1 MNPFDLRGPEFLVF
15 YLLLLIG
22 TLALVAYL
30 RRSRESGPL
39 PPQDLNDPYLYAFLL
54 GGPKV
59 AVNAATMAL
68 VDRGAL
74 KMGKKTLTL
83 SEDPALQTTSVPIE
97 KAVLDHFKMNFST
110 PRELLNK
117 APNLNACIAYD
128 SQLRAQKLLPDSAIK
143 RERRSL
149 TVKAVLVLLGVSIL
163 KILVAITRGHKNIAF
178 LIILT
183 VIGCIVAIVVGNPR
197 RTTVGNQYLKNAQSL
212 FSRLK
217 GSARRKDKPSG
228 ADLLWA
234 AALFG
239 VATVPQVKYLRDL
252 GMIDTSSGGCGSS
265 GGGCGG
271 GGCGGG
277 GCGGC
282 GG

>member
-22 TLALVAYL
+22 TLVVVAYL

-83 SEDPALQTTSVPIE
+83 SEDPALQTTAIPIE
-97 KAVLDHFKMNFST
+97 KAVLDHFRMNFST

-117 APNLNACIAYD
+117 AEHLTACVEYD
-128 SQLRAQKLLPDSAIK
+128 NRLRSQKLLPDSAIK

-149 TVKAVLVLLGVSIL
+149 TVKAVLLLLGVSIL
-163 KILVAITRGHKNIAF
+163 KILVAIARGHKNIAF

-183 VIGCIVAIVVGNPR
+183 VIGCIFAIVVGNPR
-197 RTTVGNQYLKNAQSL
+197 RTTRGNEYLKNAQSL

-217 GSARRKDKPSG
+217 GSARRKDKPAG
-228 ADLLWA
+228 TDLLWA

-252 GMIDTSSGGCGSS
+252 GMIDTSSSS
-265 GGGCGG
+265 GGDSGGCGG

>member
-22 TLALVAYL
+22 TLVVEAFL

-74 KMGKKTLTL
+74 KIEKKTLAL
-83 SEDPALQTTSVPIE
+83 SDDPALQTSSIPLE
-97 KAVLDHFKMNFST
+97 KAVLDHFRMNFST

-117 APNLNACIAYD
+117 AQHLSACVEYD
-128 SQLRAQKLLPDSAIK
+128 NRLRGQKLLPDAAIK
-143 RERRSL
+143 QERRSL
-149 TVKAVLVLLGVSIL
+149 TVKAVLLLVGVSLIKL
-163 KILVAITRGHKNIAF
+163 MVAIARGHKNIAF

-183 VIGCIVAIVVGNPR
+183 VIGSIIAIVVGNPR
-197 RTTVGNQYLKNAQSL
+197 RTTRGNEYLKNAQSL

-217 GSARRKDKPSG
+217 GSARRKDKPAG

-239 VATVPQVKYLRDL
+239 ITTVPQVKYLRDL
-252 GMIDTSSGGCGSS
+252 GMIDTSSSGGGDG

>member
-15 YLLLLIG
+15 YLLLLAA
-22 TLALVAYL
+22 TLLAVVFL
-30 RRSRESGPL
+30 RRSRESGLL
-39 PPQDLNDPYLYAFLL
+39 PPQELNDPYLYAFLA
-54 GGPKV
+54 GGPGA

-74 KMGKKTLTL
+74 KVEKKTLTI
-83 SEDPALQTTSVPIE
+83 SQDPALQTSPVQIE
-97 KAVLDHFKMNFST
+97 REVLDYFKRNFST
-110 PRELLNK
+110 PRELLNL
-117 APNLNACIAYD
+117 APKLNSCVEYD
-128 SQLRAQKLLPDSAIK
+128 NRLRRQKLLPDTAIK
-143 RERRSL
+143 QERRSRV
-149 TVKAVLVLLGVSIL
+149 VKAVLLLLGVSIIKL
-163 KILVAITRGHKNIAF
+163 FVAIARGHKNIGF

-183 VIGCIVAIVVGNPR
+183 VVGSLVAIVVGNPR
-197 RTTVGNQYLKNAQSL
+197 RTTVGNDYLKNAQSL

-217 GSARRKDKPSG
+217 GSPRRKDKPAG

-239 VATVPQVKYLRDL
+239 VATVPQVQYLRDL
-252 GMIDTSSGGCGSS
+252 GMIDTSSS
-265 GGGCGG
+265 GGGDSGGG